1 MPKFS
6 EADRRRIMAEAR
18 ANIARP
24 VDDYVPPE
32 HDEPSKLDE
41 WRAWH
46 AEREREERRA
56 AQRPRPLTDSE
67 RAMLRNELVAM
78 IEEAKTFILAVLAE
92 SLGEF
97 GSELADLVEAKM
109 DGALAAMTKMADT
122 RFSEMQR
129 IIAEL
134 RARPPDG
141 KSEHGTGEVIDLPN
155 PLPLRRAN

>member
-6 EADRRRIMAEAR
+6 EAERRRILAEAR

-32 HDEPSKLDE
+32 RDELSKLDE

-46 AEREREERRA
+46 ADREREERRA

-109 DGALAAMTKMADT
+109 EGALAAMTKMADT

-129 IIAEL
+129 TIAEL

-141 KSEHGTGEVIDLPN
+141 KSNDAKGEIIDLPTTF
-155 PLPLRRAN
+155 RTRAN